1 MFGKGISSDT
11 FKGRGDLSKRTRQR
25 PSGRADVDVSA
36 FEILILFALCP
47 FHYANETGLR
57 ERGSFNK
64 RAYYALG
71 TEASGTFLLTVQPEE
86 DFFSML
92 QKKGKD
98 SFPLPGAITLS
109 KCTRSVDKYLL
120 NCFSGARHSAGP
132 KDSVM
137 GKTMSLAS

>member
-1 MFGKGISSDT
+1 MQMK
-11 FKGRGDLSKRTRQR
+11 Q
-25 PSGRADVDVSA
+25 AA
-36 FEILILFALCP
+36 
-47 FHYANETGLR
+47 
-57 ERGSFNK
+57 ERGAALTK
-64 RAYYALG
+64 GLITGLG

-98 SFPLPGAITLS
+98 SFPLPGAITLG
-109 KCTRSVDKYLL
+109 KCTGSVDKYLL